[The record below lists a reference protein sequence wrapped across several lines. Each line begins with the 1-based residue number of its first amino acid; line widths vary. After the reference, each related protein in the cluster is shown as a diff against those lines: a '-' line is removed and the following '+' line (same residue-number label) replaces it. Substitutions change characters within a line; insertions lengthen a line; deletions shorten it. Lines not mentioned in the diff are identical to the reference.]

1 MIPAGDALYVLERNS
16 VFPGQENLV
25 RIDLATRSA
34 ERTFPTPRRRLCALV
49 DLPATPWIAVAE
61 TWAEQVLLV
70 ERATNR
76 LARVIP
82 APGGPV
88 ALARLGRCLVMLL
101 DEPRRL
107 VFLDLAGDG
116 GRDGAAAEWDLAAVG
131 AALGHVTALDVDPQ
145 RGDVYLRSPFH
156 PRVAENEPAVT
167 MVGDPTGA
175 TAARCG
181 APWPAA
187 A

>member
-1 MIPAGDALYVLERNS
+1 MIPADDALYVLERNS

-49 DLPATPWIAVAE
+49 DLPATPWIAAAE

-88 ALARLGRCLVMLL
+88 ALARLGRCLVVLV

-107 VFLDLAGDG
+107 AFLDPAGDG
-116 GRDGAAAEWDLAAVG
+116 TPLAEWDLAFLG
-131 AALGHVTALDVDPQ
+131 AAAGHVTALDVDPAT
-145 RGDVYLRSPFH
+145 GDIYLRSPFH
-156 PRVAENEPAVT
+156 PRVADNVPGVT
-167 MVGDPTGA
+167 LVADRDGDTL
-175 TAARCG
+175 RCCG
-181 APWPAA
+181 GRPGAA
-187 A
+187 AAA